1 MTAHSQY
8 SASASARWLACPGS
22 LSLSDGAPRISSA
35 AARRG
40 TAAHEVAAE
49 LLEGPD
55 DVDPRDSEGREVE
68 VEGDTIVIDEDLA
81 YQIAQYVGYVRG
93 FTGMRLVEVKSL
105 YAAALGLAAKHWQD
119 LSA

>member
-22 LSLSDGAPRISSA
+22 LSLSVGAPRTGSA

-55 DVDPRDSEGREVE
+55 DVDPRDSEGR
-68 VEGDTIVIDEDLA
+68 
-81 YQIAQYVGYVRG
+81 
-93 FTGMRLVEVKSL
+93 
-105 YAAALGLAAKHWQD
+105 
-119 LSA
+119 